1 MWFESL
7 VPGCSARASI
17 LSRLKDWF
25 AVKPFSSSL
34 HGFLNLAKPPGWTS
48 REVVD
53 FVVRLF
59 PRRSAPKVGHAG
71 TLDPLATGVLVVA
84 VGEATKLIDR
94 VQAQTK
100 VYTATIRLGA
110 ESDTLDAAGVVVERD
125 PAGLVPPSVEQIE
138 NALQEQ
144 VGIIQQVPPAH
155 SALKVGGRRAYE
167 LARAGETVE
176 LAARP
181 VRIDAIRLT
190 GYQWPRVE
198 IEIECG
204 AGTYIRSIARDLGQT
219 LGTGGIIEVLT
230 RTRIGQFR
238 LEEAHA
244 PGDLSLNRLEEVL
257 IAPLEAM
264 IGRPRVRLTEE
275 QMDAIL
281 QGKRLDASVVA
292 WASPPAI
299 NDQGEVALVAPESRG
314 GHLVALAEP
323 LGHSGI
329 VWLQPRRVL
338 ATNANPTDFRGVQGM

>member
-1 MWFESL
+1 MVTRS
-7 VPGCSARASI
+7 G
-17 LSRLKDWF
+17 
-25 AVKPFSSSL
+25 SSL

-59 PRRSAPKVGHAG
+59 PRRTAPKVGHAG

-100 VYTATIRLGA
+100 EYTATIRLGA
-110 ESDTLDAAGVVVERD
+110 DSDTLDAAGVVVERD
-125 PAGLVPPSVEQIE
+125 PVGLVAPSVERIE

-155 SALKVGGRRAYE
+155 SALKVAGRRAYD

-181 VRIDAIRLT
+181 VRIDAIRLK
-190 GYQWPRVE
+190 GYQWPRVV
-198 IEIECG
+198 IEVECG
-204 AGTYIRSIARDLGQT
+204 AGTYSRSIARDLGET
-219 LGTGGIIEVLT
+219 LGTGGVIEVLT
-230 RTRIGQFR
+230 RTRIGRFR

-244 PGDLSLNRLEEVL
+244 PDQLCLEGLERVL

-264 IGRPRVRLTEE
+264 TGRPRVRLTTE
-275 QMDAIL
+275 QVEAIL
-281 QGKRLDASVVA
+281 QGKRLDAAAVL
-292 WASPPAI
+292 WETPPG
-299 NDQGEVALVAPESRG
+299 DDERGEVALVAPESRG

-323 LGHSGI
+323 LGDSKV

-338 ATNANPTDFRGVQGM
+338 ATSANLARPEGVNGNVKAS